1 MIAGGGNVG
10 TILAAKLSEKF
21 STKIIEKDQSR
32 SKYLSETLEGVVVL
46 NDDISDES
54 LLENEGIKDVDFFCS
69 VTNDDQMN
77 ILSSK
82 LAKDLGAKKSI
93 AIINKPSYRK
103 LVSKEIDVVVSP
115 EVVTFGSLL
124 ASVRASDVV

>member
-1 MIAGGGNVG
+1 MRFMSELRKNQSRVENIMIAGGGNVG

-54 LLENEGIKDVDFFCS
+54 LLENEGIKDVDFF
-69 VTNDDQMN
+69 
-77 ILSSK
+77 
-82 LAKDLGAKKSI
+82 
-93 AIINKPSYRK
+93 
-103 LVSKEIDVVVSP
+103 
-115 EVVTFGSLL
+115 
-124 ASVRASDVV
+124 